1 MFGAGVG
8 LVGCGGD
15 LSDIDRR
22 VDRVLADRSALIGG
36 DAAAPRRAWQS
47 PDLPRHRDLADKAP
61 PTSNPR
67 ASELRFTA
75 ASEKRDFAKR
85 LDKLQQ
91 QTAGAEDASVL
102 RFDLPGAWR
111 QTQTTARDYLSAEED
126 YILAGIRLL
135 IERHRWSPRLF
146 ATTAASAG
154 ANYNNGNRTSSAV
167 NVVNTLGVRK
177 ELPFGGDVAATW
189 VWDASEDL
197 RSAATGRY
205 RQSSRL
211 VLDGNIPLLRGFGL
225 VAEEGRIQAERG
237 LIYAA
242 RDFES
247 FRRQFLV
254 DIARDYFALLQ
265 QQDGLASTERQVEN
279 LRNIRD
285 RQQALY
291 DAGRVAKFDVNL
303 SNNDVLSAEAGL
315 ANTRESLL
323 LALDAFRVRLGLP
336 EGTRIRIEP
345 SEFAVPEPDVSLE
358 AAVSLALDFRL
369 DLQNQRD
376 RLDDTKRGVLIAQNQ
391 LLPDLNLSGG
401 VTLPTKA
408 GEREGGS
415 VYELDDIQYSAGLTL
430 NWPIDKENERLG
442 LRQSIIGLHQ
452 SQRSFDQFRDNLII
466 EVRARVRE
474 IERARF
480 NLKLAEDRVEINL
493 RRKEE
498 QDIKSDEVEA
508 QALVDTAN
516 AIRDAERARDQAKAD
531 LRNSVL
537 EYLLRT
543 GTMRVR
549 RDGTFEPLPGMENAP
564 TADLPPDAPTRL
576 PPIEETP

>member
-1 MFGAGVG
+1 
-8 LVGCGGD
+8 
-15 LSDIDRR
+15 
-22 VDRVLADRSALIGG
+22 
-36 DAAAPRRAWQS
+36 
-47 PDLPRHRDLADKAP
+47 
-61 PTSNPR
+61 
-67 ASELRFTA
+67 
-75 ASEKRDFAKR
+75 
-85 LDKLQQ
+85 
-91 QTAGAEDASVL
+91 
-102 RFDLPGAWR
+102 
-111 QTQTTARDYLSAEED
+111 
-126 YILAGIRLL
+126 
-135 IERHRWSPRLF
+135 
-146 ATTAASAG
+146 
-154 ANYNNGNRTSSAV
+154 
-167 NVVNTLGVRK
+167 
-177 ELPFGGDVAATW
+177 
-189 VWDASEDL
+189 
-197 RSAATGRY
+197 
-205 RQSSRL
+205 
-211 VLDGNIPLLRGFGL
+211 
-225 VAEEGRIQAERG
+225 
-237 LIYAA
+237 
-242 RDFES
+242 
-247 FRRQFLV
+247 
-254 DIARDYFALLQ
+254 
-265 QQDGLASTERQVEN
+265 
-279 LRNIRD
+279 
-285 RQQALY
+285 
-291 DAGRVAKFDVNL
+291 
-303 SNNDVLSAEAGL
+303 
-315 ANTRESLL
+315 
-323 LALDAFRVRLGLP
+323 
-336 EGTRIRIEP
+336 
-345 SEFAVPEPDVSLE
+345 
-358 AAVSLALDFRL
+358 
-369 DLQNQRD
+369 
-376 RLDDTKRGVLIAQNQ
+376 VLIAQNQ